1 MSDLERRKELG
12 RFLRDRR
19 ARLTPQAV
27 GLPPGERR
35 RTPGLRREEVAQ
47 LTHISATWYTWL
59 EQGRGA
65 RPSLAVLDGLTRA
78 LRLGPDEHD
87 HLLALCGYTD
97 VLVPEP
103 SAGAGV
109 PLAVQTM
116 LDALNPIPAYVINL
130 RYDVLAWN
138 DAQRAFAVDYAR
150 LPAGERNTLWLLFHH
165 PAMRRRLLD
174 WSTDAD
180 AMVAQFR
187 AITAR
192 DVGRPDFIE
201 LLARLNSSSEEFRTR
216 WNQHEV
222 RAIAPRVKQC
232 RHPSTGRIDLEAVTM
247 DLIGTPDARLVAFIP
262 ADPASAA
269 RLPLLLNRDH
279 SSELVGAGGG
289 QPPR

>member
-1 MSDLERRKELG
+1 MSDLERRRELG

-47 LTHISATWYTWL
+47 LTHISTTWYTWL
-59 EQGRGA
+59 EQGRGS
-65 RPSLAVLDGLTRA
+65 RPSLAVLDALARA

-97 VLVPEP
+97 TLPVERTSGPRVAP
-103 SAGAGV
+103 
-109 PLAVQTM
+109 AVQTM

-138 DAQRAFAVDYAR
+138 DAQRAFTVDYPR

-165 PAMRRRLLD
+165 PVMRQRFLD

-180 AMVAQFR
+180 VMVAQFR

-192 DVGRPDFIE
+192 QAGRADLVE
-201 LLARLNSSSEEFRTR
+201 LLNRLTSSSEEFRNRWTR
-216 WNQHEV
+216 HEV
-222 RAIAPRVKQC
+222 RAVAPRVKQC
-232 RHPSTGRIDLEAVTM
+232 RHPSTGRIDLEAVTTEIVGAT
-247 DLIGTPDARLVAFIP
+247 DLRLVAFTP

-269 RLPLLLNRDH
+269 RLPLLLNHLRSPD
-279 SSELVGAGGG
+279 LVDAGS
-289 QPPR
+289 RSAR